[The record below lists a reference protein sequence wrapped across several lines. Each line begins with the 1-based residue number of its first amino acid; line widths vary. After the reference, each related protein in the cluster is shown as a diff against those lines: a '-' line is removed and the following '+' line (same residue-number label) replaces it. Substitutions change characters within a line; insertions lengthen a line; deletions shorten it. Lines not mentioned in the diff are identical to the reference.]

1 MENPNIEYIN
11 KLSGNE
17 EAVKQ
22 KLIDILKFELPLE
35 IDAYHNSLHLKK
47 WSQTMECIHKLKNK
61 IGILGLEASYDL
73 ADEYEKSEKSNR
85 KDLQIAFEK
94 TLTLMQHFVN
104 CL

>member
-1 MENPNIEYIN
+1 MEKPNIEYIN
-11 KLSGNE
+11 KLSRNE
-17 EAVKQ
+17 EPIKQ
-22 KLIDILKFELPLE
+22 KFIAILKFELPLE
-35 IDAYHNSLHLKK
+35 IDAYYVSLHLKK

-61 IGILGLEASYDL
+61 IAILGLENSYHL
-73 ADEYEKSEKSNR
+73 ADDYEKSEQSSR